1 MGDSLIRLEDVHIT
15 LDGAAGPVKI
25 LKGISLDV
33 AAGTSVAVLGPSGS
47 GKSTLLAAIGGL
59 EGVTSGRLTVANSDL
74 TRLDED
80 GLALFRRHHVGIV
93 FQSFHLLP
101 TMTAL
106 ENVAAPLEL
115 AGKPDP
121 FTRAERELAA
131 VGLQDRAGHY
141 PSQMSGGEQQ
151 RVALARALAP
161 SPGLLLLDEPLSAL
175 DAKVRARLR
184 REIRSIQNR
193 LGVTTIMVTH
203 DQEEAQTM
211 ADRIFVMN
219 AGRIEQMGTPS
230 EIYDAPA
237 SPFVADFIGV
247 MNFLPATVQ
256 ASVPCS
262 LQLSSPRL

>member
-15 LDGAAGPVKI
+15 LDGAAGAVKI

-33 AAGTSVAVLGPSGS
+33 ASGTAVAVLGPSGS
-47 GKSTLLAAIGGL
+47 GKSTLLAAVGGL
-59 EGVTSGRLTVANSDL
+59 ESVTSGRLTVAGSDL

-121 FTRAERELAA
+121 FARAEKELAA
-131 VGLQDRAGHY
+131 VGLKDRAGHY

-151 RVALARALAP
+151 RVALARALAADP
-161 SPGLLLLDEPLSAL
+161 ALILADEPTGNLDGETGERITQLLFEAQRERGTTLLL
-175 DAKVRARLR
+175 
-184 REIRSIQNR
+184 
-193 LGVTTIMVTH
+193 VTH
-203 DQEEAQTM
+203 DEDLATRC
-211 ADRIFVMN
+211 DRIVRIRDGLIADDSLASQTN
-219 AGRIEQMGTPS
+219 A
-230 EIYDAPA
+230 AA
-237 SPFVADFIGV
+237 
-247 MNFLPATVQ
+247 
-256 ASVPCS
+256 
-262 LQLSSPRL
+262 

>member
-1 MGDSLIRLEDVHIT
+1 MGNSLIRLEDVHIT
-15 LDGAAGPVKI
+15 LDGAAGAVKI
-25 LKGISLDV
+25 LKGISLEV
-33 AAGTSVAVLGPSGS
+33 TAGTAVAVLGPSGS

-59 EGVTSGRLTVANSDL
+59 EGVTSGKLTVAGSDL

-121 FTRAERELAA
+121 FARAERELAA

-151 RVALARALAP
+151 RVALARALAADP
-161 SPGLLLLDEPLSAL
+161 DLILADEPTGNLDGETGDRITALLFEAQRERGTTLLL
-175 DAKVRARLR
+175 
-184 REIRSIQNR
+184 
-193 LGVTTIMVTH
+193 VTH
-203 DQEEAQTM
+203 DENLA
-211 ADRIFVMN
+211 ARCDRIVRIRDGLIADDTLTNHN
-219 AGRIEQMGTPS
+219 A
-230 EIYDAPA
+230 AA
-237 SPFVADFIGV
+237 
-247 MNFLPATVQ
+247 
-256 ASVPCS
+256 
-262 LQLSSPRL
+262 

>member
-15 LDGAAGPVKI
+15 LDGAAGAVKI

-47 GKSTLLAAIGGL
+47 GKSTLLAAVGGL
-59 EGVTSGRLTVANSDL
+59 EGVTSGKLTVANSDL

-121 FTRAERELAA
+121 FARAERELAA

-151 RVALARALAP
+151 RVALARALAADP
-161 SPGLLLLDEPLSAL
+161 ALILADEPTGNLDGETGEKITELLFEAQRERGTTLLL
-175 DAKVRARLR
+175 
-184 REIRSIQNR
+184 
-193 LGVTTIMVTH
+193 VTH
-203 DQEEAQTM
+203 DENLATRC
-211 ADRIFVMN
+211 DRIV
-219 AGRIEQMGTPS
+219 RIRDGL
-230 EIYDAPA
+230 I
-237 SPFVADFIGV
+237 ADDTL
-247 MNFLPATVQ
+247 NSHTTA
-256 ASVPCS
+256 AA
-262 LQLSSPRL
+262 

>member
-15 LDGAAGPVKI
+15 LDGAAGAVKI

-47 GKSTLLAAIGGL
+47 GKSTLLAAVGGL
-59 EGVTSGRLTVANSDL
+59 EGVTSGKLTVANSDL

-151 RVALARALAP
+151 RVALARALAADP
-161 SPGLLLLDEPLSAL
+161 ALILADEPTGNLDGETGEKITELLFEAQRERGTTLLL
-175 DAKVRARLR
+175 
-184 REIRSIQNR
+184 
-193 LGVTTIMVTH
+193 VTH
-203 DQEEAQTM
+203 DENLAM
-211 ADRIFVMN
+211 RCDRIV
-219 AGRIEQMGTPS
+219 RIRDGL
-230 EIYDAPA
+230 I
-237 SPFVADFIGV
+237 ADDTL
-247 MNFLPATVQ
+247 NSHTTA
-256 ASVPCS
+256 AA
-262 LQLSSPRL
+262 

>member
-15 LDGAAGPVKI
+15 LDGAAGAVKI

-47 GKSTLLAAIGGL
+47 GKSTLLAAVGGL
-59 EGVTSGRLTVANSDL
+59 EGVTSGKLTVANSDL

-151 RVALARALAP
+151 RVALARALAADP
-161 SPGLLLLDEPLSAL
+161 ALILADEPTGNLDGETGEKITELLFKAQRERGTTLLL
-175 DAKVRARLR
+175 
-184 REIRSIQNR
+184 
-193 LGVTTIMVTH
+193 VTH
-203 DQEEAQTM
+203 DEDLATRC
-211 ADRIFVMN
+211 DRIV
-219 AGRIEQMGTPS
+219 RIRDGL
-230 EIYDAPA
+230 I
-237 SPFVADFIGV
+237 ADDTL
-247 MNFLPATVQ
+247 NSHAT
-256 ASVPCS
+256 AAA
-262 LQLSSPRL
+262 

>member
-15 LDGAAGPVKI
+15 LDGAAGAVKI

-47 GKSTLLAAIGGL
+47 GKSTLLAAVGGL

-151 RVALARALAP
+151 RVALARALAADP
-161 SPGLLLLDEPLSAL
+161 ALILADEPTGNLDGETGEKITELLFEAQRERGTTLLL
-175 DAKVRARLR
+175 
-184 REIRSIQNR
+184 
-193 LGVTTIMVTH
+193 VTH
-203 DQEEAQTM
+203 DEDLATRCNRIVRIRDGLI
-211 ADRIFVMN
+211 ADDTLN
-219 AGRIEQMGTPS
+219 S
-230 EIYDAPA
+230 H
-237 SPFVADFIGV
+237 
-247 MNFLPATVQ
+247 AT
-256 ASVPCS
+256 AAA
-262 LQLSSPRL
+262 

>member
-15 LDGAAGPVKI
+15 LDGAAGAVKI

-47 GKSTLLAAIGGL
+47 GKSTLLAAVGGL
-59 EGVTSGRLTVANSDL
+59 EGVTSGKLTVANSDL

-121 FTRAERELAA
+121 FTRAERELVA

-151 RVALARALAP
+151 RVALARALAADP
-161 SPGLLLLDEPLSAL
+161 ALILADEPTGNLDGETGEKITELLFEAQRERGTTLLL
-175 DAKVRARLR
+175 
-184 REIRSIQNR
+184 
-193 LGVTTIMVTH
+193 VTH
-203 DQEEAQTM
+203 DEDLATRC
-211 ADRIFVMN
+211 DRIV
-219 AGRIEQMGTPS
+219 RIRDGL
-230 EIYDAPA
+230 I
-237 SPFVADFIGV
+237 ADDTL
-247 MNFLPATVQ
+247 NSHTTA
-256 ASVPCS
+256 AA
-262 LQLSSPRL
+262 

>member
-15 LDGAAGPVKI
+15 LDGAAGAVKI

-47 GKSTLLAAIGGL
+47 GKSTLLAAVGGL
-59 EGVTSGRLTVANSDL
+59 EGVTSGKLTVANSDL

-151 RVALARALAP
+151 RVALARALAADP
-161 SPGLLLLDEPLSAL
+161 ALILADEPTGNLDGETGEKITELLFEAQRERGTTLLL
-175 DAKVRARLR
+175 
-184 REIRSIQNR
+184 
-193 LGVTTIMVTH
+193 VTH
-203 DQEEAQTM
+203 DENLATRC
-211 ADRIFVMN
+211 DRIV
-219 AGRIEQMGTPS
+219 RIRDGL
-230 EIYDAPA
+230 I
-237 SPFVADFIGV
+237 ADDTL
-247 MNFLPATVQ
+247 NSHTTA
-256 ASVPCS
+256 AA
-262 LQLSSPRL
+262 

>member
-15 LDGAAGPVKI
+15 LDGAAGAVKI

-47 GKSTLLAAIGGL
+47 GKSTLLAAVGGL
-59 EGVTSGRLTVANSDL
+59 EGVTSGKLTVANSDL

-151 RVALARALAP
+151 RVALARALAADP
-161 SPGLLLLDEPLSAL
+161 ALILADEPTGNLDGETGEKITELLFEAQRERGTTLLL
-175 DAKVRARLR
+175 
-184 REIRSIQNR
+184 
-193 LGVTTIMVTH
+193 VTH
-203 DQEEAQTM
+203 DEDLATRC
-211 ADRIFVMN
+211 DRIV
-219 AGRIEQMGTPS
+219 RIRDGL
-230 EIYDAPA
+230 I
-237 SPFVADFIGV
+237 ADDTL
-247 MNFLPATVQ
+247 NSHTTA
-256 ASVPCS
+256 AA
-262 LQLSSPRL
+262 

>member
-15 LDGAAGPVKI
+15 LDGAAGAVKI

-47 GKSTLLAAIGGL
+47 GKSTLLAAVGGL
-59 EGVTSGRLTVANSDL
+59 EGVTSGKLTVANSDL

-115 AGKPDP
+115 AGKADP

-151 RVALARALAP
+151 RVALARALAADP
-161 SPGLLLLDEPLSAL
+161 ALILADEPTGNLDGETGEKITELLFEAQRERGTTLLL
-175 DAKVRARLR
+175 
-184 REIRSIQNR
+184 
-193 LGVTTIMVTH
+193 VTH
-203 DQEEAQTM
+203 DEDLATRC
-211 ADRIFVMN
+211 DRIV
-219 AGRIEQMGTPS
+219 RIRDGLIADDTLNS
-230 EIYDAPA
+230 HAPA
-237 SPFVADFIGV
+237 A
-247 MNFLPATVQ
+247 A
-256 ASVPCS
+256 
-262 LQLSSPRL
+262 

>member
-151 RVALARALAP
+151 RVALARALAADP
-161 SPGLLLLDEPLSAL
+161 ALILADEPTGNLDGETGEKITQLLFDAQRERGTTLLL
-175 DAKVRARLR
+175 
-184 REIRSIQNR
+184 
-193 LGVTTIMVTH
+193 VTH
-203 DQEEAQTM
+203 DEDLATRC
-211 ADRIFVMN
+211 DRIV
-219 AGRIEQMGTPS
+219 RIRDGL
-230 EIYDAPA
+230 I
-237 SPFVADFIGV
+237 ADDTL
-247 MNFLPATVQ
+247 NSHAT
-256 ASVPCS
+256 AAA
-262 LQLSSPRL
+262 

>member
-1 MGDSLIRLEDVHIT
+1 M
-15 LDGAAGPVKI
+15 
-25 LKGISLDV
+25 
-33 AAGTSVAVLGPSGS
+33 AVLGPSGS

-106 ENVAAPLEL
+106 ENVAAPLGL

-151 RVALARALAP
+151 RVALARALAAGP
-161 SPGLLLLDEPLSAL
+161 ALILADEPTGNLDGETGEKITQLLFDAQRERGTTLLL
-175 DAKVRARLR
+175 
-184 REIRSIQNR
+184 
-193 LGVTTIMVTH
+193 VTH
-203 DQEEAQTM
+203 DEDLATRC
-211 ADRIFVMN
+211 DRIV
-219 AGRIEQMGTPS
+219 RIRDGL
-230 EIYDAPA
+230 I
-237 SPFVADFIGV
+237 ADDTL
-247 MNFLPATVQ
+247 NSHAT
-256 ASVPCS
+256 AAA
-262 LQLSSPRL
+262 

>member
-15 LDGAAGPVKI
+15 LDGAAGAVKI
-25 LKGISLDV
+25 LKGISLEV

-47 GKSTLLAAIGGL
+47 GKSTLLAAVGGL
-59 EGVTSGRLTVANSDL
+59 EGVTSGKLTVANSDL

-121 FTRAERELAA
+121 FTRAERELTA

-151 RVALARALAP
+151 RVALARALAADP
-161 SPGLLLLDEPLSAL
+161 ALILADEPTGNLDGETGEKITELLFEAQRERGTTLLL
-175 DAKVRARLR
+175 
-184 REIRSIQNR
+184 
-193 LGVTTIMVTH
+193 VTH
-203 DQEEAQTM
+203 DEDLATRC
-211 ADRIFVMN
+211 DRIV
-219 AGRIEQMGTPS
+219 RIRDGL
-230 EIYDAPA
+230 I
-237 SPFVADFIGV
+237 ADDTL
-247 MNFLPATVQ
+247 NSHAT
-256 ASVPCS
+256 AAA
-262 LQLSSPRL
+262 

>member
-15 LDGAAGPVKI
+15 LDGAAGAVKI

-33 AAGTSVAVLGPSGS
+33 ASGTAVAVLGPSGS
-47 GKSTLLAAIGGL
+47 GKSTLLAAVGGL
-59 EGVTSGRLTVANSDL
+59 ESVTSGRLTVAGNDL

-121 FTRAERELAA
+121 FARAEKELAA
-131 VGLQDRAGHY
+131 VGLKDRAGHY

-151 RVALARALAP
+151 RVALARALAADP
-161 SPGLLLLDEPLSAL
+161 ALILADEPTGNLDGETGERITQLLFEAQRERGTTLLL
-175 DAKVRARLR
+175 
-184 REIRSIQNR
+184 
-193 LGVTTIMVTH
+193 VTH
-203 DQEEAQTM
+203 DEDLATRC
-211 ADRIFVMN
+211 DRIVRIRDGLIADDSLASQTN
-219 AGRIEQMGTPS
+219 A
-230 EIYDAPA
+230 AA
-237 SPFVADFIGV
+237 
-247 MNFLPATVQ
+247 
-256 ASVPCS
+256 
-262 LQLSSPRL
+262 

>member
-15 LDGAAGPVKI
+15 LDGAAGAVKI

-47 GKSTLLAAIGGL
+47 GKSTLLAAVGGL
-59 EGVTSGRLTVANSDL
+59 EGVTSGKLTVANSDL

-115 AGKPDP
+115 AGKADP

-151 RVALARALAP
+151 RVALARALAADLALILADEP
-161 SPGLLLLDEPLSAL
+161 TGNLDGETGEKITELLFEAQRERGTTLLL
-175 DAKVRARLR
+175 
-184 REIRSIQNR
+184 
-193 LGVTTIMVTH
+193 VTH
-203 DQEEAQTM
+203 DEDLATRC
-211 ADRIFVMN
+211 DRIV
-219 AGRIEQMGTPS
+219 RIRDGL
-230 EIYDAPA
+230 I
-237 SPFVADFIGV
+237 ADDTL
-247 MNFLPATVQ
+247 NSHAT
-256 ASVPCS
+256 AAA
-262 LQLSSPRL
+262 

>member
-15 LDGAAGPVKI
+15 LDGAAGAVKI

-47 GKSTLLAAIGGL
+47 GKSTLLAAVGGL
-59 EGVTSGRLTVANSDL
+59 ESVTSGRLTVADSDL

-121 FTRAERELAA
+121 FTRAEKELAA

-151 RVALARALAP
+151 RVALARALAADP
-161 SPGLLLLDEPLSAL
+161 ALILADEPTGNLDGETGGKITELLFEAQRERGTTLLL
-175 DAKVRARLR
+175 
-184 REIRSIQNR
+184 
-193 LGVTTIMVTH
+193 VTH
-203 DQEEAQTM
+203 DEDLAKRC
-211 ADRIFVMN
+211 DRIV
-219 AGRIEQMGTPS
+219 RIRDGL
-230 EIYDAPA
+230 I
-237 SPFVADFIGV
+237 ADDTL
-247 MNFLPATVQ
+247 NSHTTA
-256 ASVPCS
+256 AA
-262 LQLSSPRL
+262 

>member
-15 LDGAAGPVKI
+15 LDGAAGAVKI

-47 GKSTLLAAIGGL
+47 GKSTLLAAVGGL
-59 EGVTSGRLTVANSDL
+59 EGVTSGKLTVANSDL

-151 RVALARALAP
+151 RVALARALAADP
-161 SPGLLLLDEPLSAL
+161 ALILADEPTGNLDGETGDKITELLFKAQRERGTTLLL
-175 DAKVRARLR
+175 
-184 REIRSIQNR
+184 
-193 LGVTTIMVTH
+193 VTH
-203 DQEEAQTM
+203 DEDLATRC
-211 ADRIFVMN
+211 DRIV
-219 AGRIEQMGTPS
+219 RIRDGL
-230 EIYDAPA
+230 I
-237 SPFVADFIGV
+237 ADDTL
-247 MNFLPATVQ
+247 NSHAT
-256 ASVPCS
+256 AAA
-262 LQLSSPRL
+262 

>member
-15 LDGAAGPVKI
+15 LDGAAGAVKI

-47 GKSTLLAAIGGL
+47 GKSTLLAAVGGL
-59 EGVTSGRLTVANSDL
+59 EGVTSGKLTVANSDL

-115 AGKPDP
+115 AGKADP

-151 RVALARALAP
+151 RVALARALAADP
-161 SPGLLLLDEPLSAL
+161 ALILADEPTGNLDGETGEKITELLFEAQRERGTTLLL
-175 DAKVRARLR
+175 
-184 REIRSIQNR
+184 
-193 LGVTTIMVTH
+193 VTH
-203 DQEEAQTM
+203 DEDLATRC
-211 ADRIFVMN
+211 DRIV
-219 AGRIEQMGTPS
+219 RIRDGL
-230 EIYDAPA
+230 I
-237 SPFVADFIGV
+237 ADDTL
-247 MNFLPATVQ
+247 NSHAT
-256 ASVPCS
+256 AAA
-262 LQLSSPRL
+262 

>member
-1 MGDSLIRLEDVHIT
+1 M
-15 LDGAAGPVKI
+15 
-25 LKGISLDV
+25 
-33 AAGTSVAVLGPSGS
+33 
-47 GKSTLLAAIGGL
+47 
-59 EGVTSGRLTVANSDL
+59 TSGRLTVANSDL

-151 RVALARALAP
+151 RVALARALAADP
-161 SPGLLLLDEPLSAL
+161 ALILADEPTGNLDGETGEKITQLLFDAQRERGTTLLL
-175 DAKVRARLR
+175 
-184 REIRSIQNR
+184 
-193 LGVTTIMVTH
+193 VTH
-203 DQEEAQTM
+203 DEDLATRC
-211 ADRIFVMN
+211 DRIV
-219 AGRIEQMGTPS
+219 RIRDGL
-230 EIYDAPA
+230 I
-237 SPFVADFIGV
+237 ADDTL
-247 MNFLPATVQ
+247 NSHAT
-256 ASVPCS
+256 AAA
-262 LQLSSPRL
+262 